1 MGNTEVVARL
11 RGLLVKVKEAVVEG
25 DDMNKDIDIHT
36 AVLDASDIEFDEI
49 REALSEVQSNL
60 EQIIEDVD
68 GD

>member
-11 RGLLVKVKEAVVEG
+11 RGLLVKVKDAVAEG
-25 DDMNKDIDIHT
+25 DDMNKDIDLHA

-49 REALSEVQSNL
+49 REELSEVESNL